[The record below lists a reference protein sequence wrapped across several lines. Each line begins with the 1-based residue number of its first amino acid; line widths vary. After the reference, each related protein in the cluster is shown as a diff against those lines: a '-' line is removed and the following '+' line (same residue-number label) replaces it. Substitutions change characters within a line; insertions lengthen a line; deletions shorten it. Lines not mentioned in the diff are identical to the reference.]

1 MTSRNEIS
9 CARASLD
16 VGEPLFGSAV
26 SGVERWLLVE
36 HDGPWAPDA
45 IDSPLLPEAL
55 VRAIRVWLG
64 AGPGRRFQL
73 IRRPARDETQPAGP
87 RRFFRVEASE
97 GREAIT
103 AARVEDAFWQVDGA
117 RVEVDTLGDDA
128 LASPDW
134 RTHEGRLVL
143 VCTHGKRDAC
153 CARLGVPIYQAL
165 QDELGDD
172 HPDVVWQ
179 TSHVGGHRFA
189 ANVVMLPHGYH
200 YGRLDGPVARRI
212 VRGYLRGRLTD
223 LDRLRGRSS
232 HATEVQAAEYWY
244 RQASG
249 QYAIDAVRLLHVEES
264 AVRGVGVTFRD
275 EASDEIHELWVS
287 REATGDVAPPSCGD
301 APRPVMRLCLDSLRR
316 LAGAENRP

>member
-1 MTSRNEIS
+1 MTSRNDIS

-26 SGVERWLLVE
+26 SGIERWLLVE

-45 IDSPLLPEAL
+45 IDSPLLPEGLVMA
-55 VRAIRVWLG
+55 VRAWLAG
-64 AGPGRRFQL
+64 GPGRRFQL
-73 IRRPARDETQPAGP
+73 IRRPSRDETQPAGP
-87 RRFFRVEASE
+87 RRLFRVEAGE
-97 GREAIT
+97 GREATT
-103 AARVEDAFWQVDGA
+103 AARVDDAFWMSEGAAIEAPGVDDGA
-117 RVEVDTLGDDA
+117 GIWPEW
-128 LASPDW
+128 SPHD
-134 RTHEGRLVL
+134 GRLVL
-143 VCTHGKRDAC
+143 VCTHGKRDVC
-153 CARLGVPIYQAL
+153 CARLGVPIHQAL
-165 QDELGDD
+165 RDELGDD
-172 HPDVVWQ
+172 LPDVVWQ

-232 HATEVQAAEYWY
+232 HAAEVQAAEYWY

-249 QYAIDAVRLLHVEES
+249 QYALDAVRLLHVEES
-264 AVRGVGVTFRD
+264 PGRGVGVTFRD

-301 APRPVMRLCLDSLRR
+301 DPKPVMRLRLDSLRR
-316 LAGAENRP
+316 LAGAENRT